1 MDNDRLGT
9 SKELITTESK
19 VVKNRES
26 NSSGKNVLQM
36 PSGNTG
42 ERKKISE
49 LEKEEMANSVER
61 MRDMIKNL

>member
-1 MDNDRLGT
+1 
-9 SKELITTESK
+9 
-19 VVKNRES
+19 
-26 NSSGKNVLQM
+26 M